1 MSISFPRK
9 HLYLLGAFLA
19 LWLGLKYLFPVVTPF
34 VVGTAI
40 ALLAE
45 PFVRFVTGR
54 LKLPRGVAT
63 GIGVTVT
70 LVFLGGIFSVAGAIT
85 VQQLG
90 HLSGKIPDLGEAA
103 SQGILRLQ
111 DFLVGITQQA
121 PEGIRPVL
129 TGSVLRLFD
138 GGNTVVDAVTKRLPA
153 ALTKV
158 ISWVPKGAM
167 GIGTALL
174 SAFLI
179 SARLPRLKKTI
190 REKVPQSWFA
200 RYLPNVKKA
209 GKAVTGWLKA
219 QLRLSAITYMIVA
232 VGFLLLRIP
241 NALLWAL
248 VVAVVDAVPIL
259 GTGTVLI
266 PWGIVCLLQ
275 REYIQGIGLF
285 ALYGTAMLTRT
296 VLEPRLVGR
305 QLGLDPLFTLFALY
319 IGYRF
324 WGILGLILAP
334 ILATVAKNIA
344 MPQPQGEL

>member
-1 MSISFPRK
+1 MGKPFPPK
-9 HLYLLGAFLA
+9 LLYLLVGFFG
-19 LWLGLKYLFPVVTPF
+19 LWLGLKYLFPVAAPF
-34 VVGTAI
+34 AVGTVI

-45 PFVRFVTGR
+45 PLVGFSAEK
-54 LKLPRGVAT
+54 LKLPRGVGA
-63 GIGVTVT
+63 GIGVTAT
-70 LVFLGGIFSVAGAIT
+70 LVLLTGILSVVGAVAVRQI
-85 VQQLG
+85 G
-90 HLSGKIPDLGEAA
+90 HLSGKVPDLGEAA
-103 SQGILRLQ
+103 NEGILYLQ

-121 PEGIRPVL
+121 PESIRPML

-138 GGNTVVDAVTKRLPA
+138 DGSAVIDAVTKRIPA
-153 ALTKV
+153 TLTKV

-167 GIGTALL
+167 GIGTAIL

-179 SARLPRLKKTI
+179 SARLPGLKKTL
-190 REKVPQSWFA
+190 REKIPQSWQA
-200 RYLPNVKKA
+200 QYLPNVKKA

-219 QLRLSAITYMIVA
+219 QFRLSLITYIIVA
-232 VGFLLLRIP
+232 VGFLFLRIS
-241 NALLWAL
+241 NGFLWAL

-275 REYIQGIGLF
+275 REYIQGVGLF
-285 ALYGTAMLTRT
+285 FLCGAAMLTRT
-296 VLEPRLVGR
+296 ILEPRLVGR

-334 ILATVAKNIA
+334 ILATVVKNII
-344 MPQPQGEL
+344 MPQVGDS